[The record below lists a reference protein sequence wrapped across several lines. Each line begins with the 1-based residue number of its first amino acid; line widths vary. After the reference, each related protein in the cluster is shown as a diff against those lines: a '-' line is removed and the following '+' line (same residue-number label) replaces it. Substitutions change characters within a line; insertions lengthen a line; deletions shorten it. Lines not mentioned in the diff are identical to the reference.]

1 MKTETCDIFFSFFR
15 NISKAQDIWDD
26 IIVEYP
32 TDIMALRFL
41 TEYSIFF
48 GPKARIRDSVAR
60 VLPRWKKE
68 IPLYGYW
75 EDGSKFC
82 FYEFRS
88 YF

>member
-1 MKTETCDIFFSFFR
+1 M
-15 NISKAQDIWDD
+15 WDD

-68 IPLYGYW
+68 IPLYGY
-75 EDGSKFC
+75 DDDRGKFG
-82 FYEFRS
+82 FSRLKSHF
-88 YF
+88 

>member
-1 MKTETCDIFFSFFR
+1 M
-15 NISKAQDIWDD
+15 WDD

-68 IPLYGYW
+68 IPLYGY
-75 EDGSKFC
+75 DDDRNKLGFSRLKSHF
-82 FYEFRS
+82 
-88 YF
+88 